1 MDQSKVPQL
10 IEEVH
15 RRPAIWNKSLTENR
29 FKAFIGTEWDK
40 VAANIRVSKIQAQS
54 KWKSLVK
61 KFKSENARVQL
72 RRSGDGLEDTYK
84 STWPYYESL
93 TFLGSSVLPNF
104 SSGNLEIGG
113 DVKPELNDVVTEESS
128 CNEVVQK
135 MSKKHCDIAEEILRM
150 HNEKFALLEKS
161 VTSNVRGTSSLEDD
175 KHNMAFFETLLP
187 TLRESPKRI
196 FCSAGMTFPS
206 SCSPRSAVK
215 HNAFVKKEKKYE
227 PTAKE
232 REMEHRNSE
241 MIRLGY
247 DRFSYPPQPLW
258 KWDHMYQ
265 QQFPRYPTP
274 RHLHS
279 MENQEWFGEDRTPR
293 PMPQS
298 AADPARFTNPP
309 LPIQPL
315 SASEPVAKQ
324 RLVCEEHSLIS
335 TATMTQLEVNK
346 ENQNMGSESGRDP
359 AVD

>member
-1 MDQSKVPQL
+1 
-10 IEEVH
+10 
-15 RRPAIWNKSLTENR
+15 
-29 FKAFIGTEWDK
+29 
-40 VAANIRVSKIQAQS
+40 
-54 KWKSLVK
+54 
-61 KFKSENARVQL
+61 
-72 RRSGDGLEDTYK
+72 
-84 STWPYYESL
+84 
-93 TFLGSSVLPNF
+93 
-104 SSGNLEIGG
+104 
-113 DVKPELNDVVTEESS
+113 
-128 CNEVVQK
+128 

-187 TLRESPKRI
+187 TLREVPKEDILLCRNDVSQVIFKYAYKNATWKSINDSGSSDSSLNRSTLPKRRRQLANEDDDCQI
-196 FCSAGMTFPS
+196 IS